1 MPGAGPGLYSPCISD
16 LLAGNEKGIA
26 DTRCPLRTAGPRGL
40 IRILTADNVKPRSW
54 WKECN
59 HIHHTIAESC
69 QLYIDQCIT
78 IWFYHSDWVVGCLS
92 AWFALCMCAGP
103 ALDISDHLGGRGC
116 YKKWHEMSYT
126 IAISSLHPMTKCEVA
141 ANLQA
146 WNWKFCFCCFFCL
159 EASRP
164 ISHLWLP
171 VVPGNTETVG
181 CDLCHLRTRPTD
193 ASHDSWF

>member
-116 YKKWHEMSYT
+116 YKKM
-126 IAISSLHPMTKCEVA
+126 
-141 ANLQA
+141 A
-146 WNWKFCFCCFFCL
+146 WNELYNCYIFSAPHDKMWSCCKLAGLKLKVLLLLFFL
-159 EASRP
+159 SR
-164 ISHLWLP
+164 SK
-171 VVPGNTETVG
+171 
-181 CDLCHLRTRPTD
+181 
-193 ASHDSWF
+193 